1 MTKKSGQEDKFNKYI
16 SVVLAVV
23 IIAAVGVYAY
33 THLVE
38 KEPATSGSDQPPVVE
53 PEQTLLTVSVG
64 SEIFNYSLN
73 QLMELDSIAGS
84 GKYINKV
91 GKITGPHNYTGVSM
105 SVLLGTIE
113 SLPENY
119 TLQAIASDGYSVNY
133 SMDEVNGQVSVYNET
148 GDEIGTEN
156 MMMIIAYKENGELL
170 NETTGG
176 PLRVAFVDEQGF
188 ITSSGMWLR
197 SLVKIEII

>member
-1 MTKKSGQEDKFNKYI
+1 MAKKREHEDRFNRYI

-23 IIAAVGVYAY
+23 IIAAVGIYAY

-38 KEPATSGSDQPPVVE
+38 KEPATSANDQSHVE
-53 PEQTLLTVSVG
+53 LEETLLTISVG
-64 SEIFNYSLN
+64 SETFNYSLN
-73 QLMELDSIAGS
+73 QLIELDSITGS

-91 GKITGPHNYTGVSM
+91 GKITGPNSYTGVPM
-105 SVLLGTIE
+105 NELLGTIE

-119 TLQAIASDGYSVNY
+119 TLRAIASNGYSVNY
-133 SMDEVNGQVSVYNET
+133 SMDEVHGLVSVYNET

-156 MMMIIAYKENGELL
+156 MTMIIAYKENGELL
-170 NETTGG
+170 NQTTSG
-176 PLRVAFVDEQGF
+176 PLRVAFVDGEAF